1 MNFGI
6 IYGIS
11 AFGLAQRLNIPRYEA
26 GNLIEQYFEQFPG
39 AKKYMDDT
47 IDFAREHGYVETMT
61 GRRRYLRD
69 IHSRNATTRKSAERN
84 AINSRIQG
92 SAADMIKIA
101 MRRVQDALFE
111 RGLKTRM
118 LLQVH
123 DELVF
128 DMHKDEADIAMPLIE
143 DAMKNALPMSV
154 PIVVEMGMGNTW
166 LEAH

>member
-1 MNFGI
+1 MRG
-6 IYGIS
+6 S
-11 AFGLAQRLNIPRYEA
+11 WQRHYDCTTKGPKA
-26 GNLIEQYFEQFPG
+26 
-39 AKKYMDDT
+39 
-47 IDFAREHGYVETMT
+47 

-69 IHSRNATTRKSAERN
+69 INSRNATTRKGAERN

-101 MRRVQDALFE
+101 MRRVQDALQARE
-111 RGLKTRM
+111 LKTRM

-128 DMHKDEADIAMPLIE
+128 DMHKDEADVVMPLVE
-143 DAMKNALPMSV
+143 EAMKNAMPMSV
-154 PIVVEMGMGNTW
+154 PIVVEMGTGDNW